1 MDTAILKDVK
11 VPMTFFLCK
20 TEALKYY
27 YAFVYIPTRGI
38 NGLIRMENTPGLL
51 SPDERIQLE
60 KDGEVEIL
68 IKDEWVDVILSWLI
82 EKWFV

>member
-1 MDTAILKDVK
+1 MNNQILKEVK
-11 VPMTFFLCK
+11 VPITIFRCK

-38 NGLIRMENTPGLL
+38 NGLVRMENIPGLL

-68 IKDEWVDVILSWLI
+68 IKDEWVDVISSWLI
-82 EKWFV
+82 EKWVV